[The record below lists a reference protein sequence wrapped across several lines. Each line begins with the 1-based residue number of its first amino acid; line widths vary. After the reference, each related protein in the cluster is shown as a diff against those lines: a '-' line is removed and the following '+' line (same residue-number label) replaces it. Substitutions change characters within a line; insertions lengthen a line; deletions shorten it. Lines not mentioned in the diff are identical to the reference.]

1 MATWP
6 GTLSAFILQDG
17 FSETLPNN
25 TIRSKMDVG
34 PPKMRRRGTGAP
46 RPVTGKQYMTAGQ
59 VAIFDT
65 FYESTLY
72 SGSLRFDWVSPRT
85 QAVKELRFIQ
95 PPVYTP
101 MGVGYIVSMKLEIM
115 D

>member
-1 MATWP
+1 MPSWP
-6 GTLSAFILQDG
+6 GTLSSYVLQDG

-25 TIRSKMDVG
+25 TIRSKMAVG

-46 RPVTGKQYMTAGQ
+46 RSIPSKQYMTAAQ
-59 VAIFDT
+59 VAVFDT
-65 FYESTLY
+65 FYEETLY

-85 QAVKELRFIQ
+85 QAVKELRFTD

-101 MGVGYIVSMKLEIM
+101 MGAGYIVSMKLEIM